1 MMDILGKLNVKEKIE
16 ELVGKIKND
25 DSLQADFKKDP
36 VKAVEKLLGVDLP
49 DETVQKVAEG
59 VKAKLDFDKLG
70 GMLGG
75 ILGKK

>member
-1 MMDILGKLNVKEKIE
+1 MDILGKLNIKEKIE
-16 ELVGKIKND
+16 EIVEKLKKD
-25 DSLQADFKKDP
+25 DGLKSDFKKDP

-49 DETVQKVAEG
+49 DDTVQKVVEG

>member
-1 MMDILGKLNVKEKIE
+1 MDFLGKLNIKDKIE
-16 ELVGKIKND
+16 EIVEKVKND
-25 DSLQADFKKDP
+25 DGLKADFKKDP

-49 DETVQKVAEG
+49 DETIQKVVEG